1 MFCPSV
7 WINSSFSYCF
17 SPFLSSRISI
27 SSGCR
32 VVVPLH
38 SFLPFLLTLFF
49 LLLFPTLFNK
59 NCFFYYIQL
68 KGTFFERITA
78 QFEVSLYFYTKLINL
93 SVRQEWT
100 RRKLFL
106 ITNFFKKIF
115 NIQIPQVNGFKYYIF
130 AFSYTN

>member
-1 MFCPSV
+1 MCELTLAFLTVFLRFFPV
-7 WINSSFSYCF
+7 G
-17 SPFLSSRISI
+17 FLSLPD
-27 SSGCR
+27 
-32 VVVPLH
+32 VVLWFLCTAFFLF
-38 SFLPFLLTLFF
+38 SLPFSSYYYFQHFLTRIV
-49 LLLFPTLFNK
+49 
-59 NCFFYYIQL
+59 FFYCIQL